1 MDNDEA
7 YSILKGPEQGQDEI
21 IFNRVSGIQVRVI
34 SLKSR
39 EPNFNDTEV
48 HFFGDYR
55 GTPLAF
61 ETEGYKDQG
70 IDLVKDAIRWYAEYR
85 EYPEMEIK
93 NIEFNL

>member
-1 MDNDEA
+1 MDNNEA
-7 YSILKGPEQGQDEI
+7 YSILKNAGEERCEI
-21 IFNRVSGIQVRVI
+21 IFNRISGIQVRVI
-34 SLKSR
+34 PLKTM
-39 EPNFNDTEV
+39 EPNFSDTEV

-61 ETEGYKDQG
+61 ETVDYNEQG
-70 IDLVKDAIRWYAEYR
+70 IDMVRDAIRWYAEYR